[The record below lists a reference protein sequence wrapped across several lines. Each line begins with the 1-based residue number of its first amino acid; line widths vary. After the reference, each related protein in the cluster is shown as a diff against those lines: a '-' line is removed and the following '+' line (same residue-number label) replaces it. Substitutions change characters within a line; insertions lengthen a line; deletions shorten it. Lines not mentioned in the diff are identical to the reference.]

1 MNNKQTA
8 IISNLVL
15 ILIIVAIFVYRDVS
29 VIVDKEG
36 TIWHHP
42 FVWSPIN
49 WMDVLSC
56 FLFLLLFVL
65 PSILYVCGSWFEN
78 LSKPMKIVHS
88 VFMLLG
94 AGELC
99 FLFYNNMQYMG
110 LLPQCN
116 LSEDVAI
123 SICVIPLLVICLY
136 SLGVIITRIVK
147 WVIRLYKNDKV
158 AQSI

>member
-15 ILIIVAIFVYRDVS
+15 ILIIVATFVYRDVS

-42 FVWSPIN
+42 FVWSSTN
-49 WMDVLSC
+49 WMDVLFY

-65 PSILYVCGSWFEN
+65 PTILYVCGSWFEN
-78 LSKPMKIVHS
+78 LSKPMQVAHS

-110 LLPQCN
+110 ILPHLN
-116 LSEDVAI
+116 LSEDAYFC
-123 SICVIPLLVICLY
+123 ICVIPLLLICLY
-136 SLGVIITRIVK
+136 SLGVIVTRIVK
-147 WVIRLYKNDKV
+147 WVINKV